1 MRHPRPSLL
10 FPFALLAVSTGAC
23 RCEEPRAGA
32 DAGPDA
38 SDGALPDAHQPDARP
53 DARTDAR
60 ADAQV
65 LPDAIQHGFCDE
77 PFFKLPIYGVN
88 ERTVGISMQGHRIAW
103 TKRLV
108 SDPDKISDIH
118 LLDLSSC
125 IERQITSG
133 FRAGRVHLQGNHLVW
148 DDLRD
153 GYQPWCG
160 EIYHHDII
168 LQTTQRLTETFQC
181 EIEPKSNGRHI
192 AYRRMETDI
201 DAPSLRLLDRQT
213 GIDIELSP
221 AWTNIESFDI
231 NDRYVV
237 WVAYTQ
243 DPLSVGRD
251 VFYHDLATSE
261 THHIDATYLRY
272 QYWVFLWEDW
282 VTIRGTDAHLS
293 EQSYLSLFN
302 LVTNEERSLLEGDYS
317 VGSGRVQDGLVVFP
331 TSMYKGTAS
340 VFPADLEIYGI
351 ATAGY
356 RRLTTSDGM
365 LSARGISSP
374 YLLMIRFLGL
384 PDRFQNDYYI
394 ANLETLGVLDA
405 SGMLLPGDPV
415 IDPP

>member
-10 FPFALLAVSTGAC
+10 FPFALLAASAGSC

-38 SDGALPDAHQPDARP
+38 SDRALPDARLQDARP

-60 ADAQV
+60 TDAQV
-65 LPDAIQHGFCDE
+65 LPDATQHYFCDE
-77 PFFKLPIYGVN
+77 PFFKLPIDGMT
-88 ERTVGISMQGHRIAW
+88 ERTNGIAMHGRSIVWSKSKDPGHTLAGE
-103 TKRLV
+103 V
-108 SDPDKISDIH
+108 H
-118 LLDLSSC
+118 LLDLETC
-125 IERQITSG
+125 VETQLTSG
-133 FRAGRVHLQGNHLVW
+133 ALTAFVHIHGDSVVW
-148 DDLRD
+148 DDRRD
-153 GYQPWCG
+153 GWDPWCS
-160 EIYHHDII
+160 ELYRRDLNTH
-168 LQTTQRLTETFQC
+168 TEERLTQTIEC
-181 EIEPKSNGRHI
+181 ELEPKTNGRHV
-192 AYRRMETDI
+192 AYRRTLTI
-201 DAPSLRLLDRQT
+201 TDAPSLRLLDRQT

-221 AWTNIESFDI
+221 DWTNIESFDL

-251 VFYHDLATSE
+251 VFYHDLVAGE
-261 THHIDATYLRY
+261 THHIDATYQRY

-282 VTIRGTDAHLS
+282 VTIRGNDAHLS
-293 EQSYLSLFN
+293 GPKHLALYS
-302 LVTNEERSLLEGDYS
+302 LVTNEERTIIEDDFS
-317 VGSGRVQDGLVVFP
+317 VGSGPIQDGKVLFS
-331 TSMYKGTAS
+331 TSMYSGSTQL
-340 VFPADLEIYGI
+340 FPSDIEIYSL
-351 ATAGY
+351 ANDTY

-365 LSARGISSP
+365 IAPAAISPP

-405 SGMLLPGDPV
+405 SGMLQPGDPV

>member
-10 FPFALLAVSTGAC
+10 FSFALLAVSAGAC
-23 RCEEPRAGA
+23 RCEEQPAGE

-38 SDGALPDAHQPDARP
+38 SDGALPDARLQDARP

-60 ADAQV
+60 TDAQV
-65 LPDAIQHGFCDE
+65 LPDATQHYFCDE
-77 PFFKLPIYGVN
+77 PFFKLPIDGIT

-118 LLDLSSC
+118 LLDLGSC

-133 FRAGRVHLQGNHLVW
+133 FRAGRVHLHGNHLVW

-221 AWTNIESFDI
+221 AWTNIESFDL

-251 VFYHDLATSE
+251 VFYHDLATGE
-261 THHIDATYLRY
+261 THHIDATYQRY

-282 VTIRGTDAHLS
+282 VTWQGTDAHLS
-293 EQSYLSLFN
+293 GPSFLTLYN
-302 LVTNEERSLLEGDYS
+302 LATNEERLLLEGDYS
-317 VGSGRVQDGLVVFP
+317 VGSGPISGAQVVFS
-331 TSMYKGTAS
+331 TSLYKGTTS
-340 VFPADLEIYGI
+340 VFPADIEIYDVN
-351 ATAGY
+351 ANDF

-365 LSARGISSP
+365 IAPTAISSP

-384 PDRFQNDYYI
+384 PDRFQNDFYV

>member
-10 FPFALLAVSTGAC
+10 FPFALLAASAGSC
-23 RCEEPRAGA
+23 RCEEPHAGA

-38 SDGALPDAHQPDARP
+38 SDGALPDARLQDARP

-60 ADAQV
+60 TDAQV
-65 LPDAIQHGFCDE
+65 LPDATQHYFCDE
-77 PFFKLPIYGVN
+77 PFFKLPIDGVN
-88 ERTVGISMQGHRIAW
+88 ERTGGIAMQGGRVVW
-103 TKRLV
+103 SKQKQP
-108 SDPDKISDIH
+108 SDH
-118 LLDLSSC
+118 LLGEVYLLDLETC
-125 IERQITSG
+125 VEHQLTVDTQ
-133 FRAGRVHLQGNHLVW
+133 AGWVHIHGNDVVW
-148 DDLRD
+148 DDRKD
-153 GYQPWCG
+153 DRQVWCS
-160 EIYHHDII
+160 EIRHHDLATGIEE
-168 LQTTQRLTETFQC
+168 RLTETSQC
-181 EIEPKSNGRHI
+181 ELEPKTNGRHV
-192 AYRRMETDI
+192 AYRRLETI
-201 DAPSLRLLDRQT
+201 TDAPSLRLLDRQT

-221 AWTNIESFDI
+221 DWTNIESFDL

-261 THHIDATYLRY
+261 THHIDATYQRY

-282 VTIRGTDAHLS
+282 VTIRGNDAHLS
-293 EQSYLSLFN
+293 GPKHLALYS
-302 LVTNEERSLLEGDYS
+302 LVTNEERTIIEDDFS
-317 VGSGRVQDGLVVFP
+317 VGSGPIQDGKVLFS
-331 TSMYKGTAS
+331 TSMYSGSTLL
-340 VFPADLEIYGI
+340 FPSDIEIYSL
-351 ATAGY
+351 ANDTY

-365 LSARGISSP
+365 IAPIAISPP

-415 IDPP
+415 IVPP